1 MSIKETKVM
10 KRRKIIK
17 ALGAATIVGS
27 LGACKPK
34 TQACEKGSTIKET
47 HKWKMV
53 TAWPK
58 NFPAL
63 GTGANFLAH
72 TINTMSGGRIKVTVY
87 GGGELVPPLEVF
99 DAVSAGT
106 AEMGHAG
113 SYYWKGKVPEAQ
125 FFGAVPFG
133 MNAQEMNAWLYHGGG
148 LDLWTDLYKKFNL
161 VPFPVG
167 QTGVQMGGWFNKEIN
182 TKQDLEGLVMRIPGL
197 GGEVLSRAGGS
208 PKLLPGSELFTS
220 LETGNIDA
228 TEWVGPYND
237 LAFGLYQAAKYYY
250 YPGWHEPTACLE
262 GIVNKQAY
270 DALED
275 DLKEVVK
282 MACMAANQNMLS
294 DFTAKNRNALDTLIN
309 EHHVQLKEFPTEVL
323 EELKIHAQAVFEELG
338 QTSEMAQKIYQSYKS
353 FAEQTKSWL
362 EISEYAYYK
371 AR

>member
-1 MSIKETKVM
+1 M
-10 KRRKIIK
+10 KRRNLIK
-17 ALGAATIVGS
+17 ALGAATVAATLS
-27 LGACKPK
+27 ACKPK
-34 TQACEKGSTIKET
+34 EQECGKAQSTGKI

-63 GTGANFLAH
+63 GTGANFLAEKI
-72 TINTMSGGRIKVTVY
+72 TKMSGGRITVTVY

-106 AEMGHAG
+106 AQMGHAG

-148 LDLWTDLYKKFNL
+148 LELWTQLYSKHNL

-182 TKQDLEGLVMRIPGL
+182 SMEDIQGLVMRIPGL
-197 GGEVLSRAGGS
+197 GGEVFKRAGGS

-220 LETGNIDA
+220 LQTGNIDA

-237 LAFGLYQAAKYYY
+237 LAFGFYQAAKYYY

-262 GIVNKQAY
+262 GIVNKEAY

-275 DLKEVVK
+275 DLKEIIK
-282 MACMAANQNMLS
+282 TACMSANQNMLS
-294 DFTAKNRNALDTLIN
+294 DFTAKNKTALDTLIN
-309 EHHVQLKEFPTEVL
+309 EHHVQLRQYPKEVL
-323 EELKIHAQAVFEELG
+323 EEFKKHAQIVFDEVG
-338 QTSEMAQKIYQSYKS
+338 NTSKMGKRIYNSYKT
-353 FAEQTKSWL
+353 FATQTKSWL
-362 EISEYAYYK
+362 DISEKAYFE

>member
-1 MSIKETKVM
+1 M
-10 KRRKIIK
+10 KRRNIIK
-17 ALGAATIVGS
+17 AVGAAAIAGTLS
-27 LGACKPK
+27 ACKPQEQNCK
-34 TQACEKGSTIKET
+34 QQTGEQKL

-63 GTGANFLAH
+63 GTGANFLAE
-72 TINTMSGGRIKVTVY
+72 TINQMSGGRISITVY

-99 DAVSAGT
+99 DAVSNGT
-106 AEMGHAG
+106 AQMGHAA
-113 SYYWKGKVPEAQ
+113 SYYWKGKTPEAQ

-148 LDLWTDLYKKFNL
+148 LDLWTELYQQFNL

-182 TKQDLEGLVMRIPGL
+182 SKQDLKGLVMRIPGL
-197 GGEVLSRAGGS
+197 GGEVLKRAGGS
-208 PKLLPGSELFTS
+208 PKILPGSELFTS
-220 LETGNIDA
+220 LQTGNIDA

-262 GIVNKQAY
+262 GIVNKTAY
-270 DALED
+270 DTLED
-275 DLKEVVK
+275 DLKQIVK
-282 MACMAANQNMLS
+282 IACMAANQNMLS
-294 DFTAKNRNALDTLIN
+294 DFTAKNKTALDTLIN
-309 EHHVQLKEFPTEVL
+309 QHKVQLRKYPDDVI
-323 EELKIHAQAVFEELG
+323 EELKGHAQAVFDELG
-338 QTSEMAQKIYQSYKS
+338 EKSAMGKKIYQSYKA
-353 FAEQTKSWL
+353 FAEQTRSWL
-362 EISEYAYYK
+362 DISENAYFK